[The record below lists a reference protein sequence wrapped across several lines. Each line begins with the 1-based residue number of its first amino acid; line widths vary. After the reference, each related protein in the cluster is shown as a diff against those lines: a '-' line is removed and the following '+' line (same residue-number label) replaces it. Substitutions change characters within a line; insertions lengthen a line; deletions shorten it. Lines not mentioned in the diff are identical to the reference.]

1 MANVLI
7 VDDDAALREGLAETV
22 ADLGHAPRVAAS
34 GREALAALGG
44 NNIDCVL
51 LDLRMP
57 GGMDGIEVLRRIREG
72 NDALP
77 VIVLT
82 AFATAENTIE
92 AMRLGAFDH
101 LTKPIGRLELDA
113 LLKRLPQR
121 GIPLAADGAGES
133 GTLIGSS
140 EAMRRVQK
148 AIGLAADRD
157 ATVLILGET
166 GTGKELVARGL
177 HQHGSRK
184 TKPFVAVNCAAAA
197 DIEAAV
203 KICETIRVRGTLVSS
218 IAHMSEEVS
227 DRSRWPVALSVLLVA
242 LVVVIAI
249 AAALASTL
257 LPPGDRIGED
267 GRRVA
272 VGVIFV
278 GSYLALAIGR
288 IPGLSIDRAGIALV
302 GAGLMVASGALPL
315 EDAYK
320 AVDLDTI
327 TLLLGM
333 MIVVASLRLSGFF
346 AVATAWVRAHAK
358 RPVILL
364 GAIVATSG
372 VFSAFLVNDAIC
384 LVLAPL
390 VLELTLALGRRPVP
404 YLLAV
409 AMASNVG
416 STATITGNPQNI
428 MIGSF
433 SHIPYTKFTLALGP
447 VALVGLIITVALIAL
462 FHRAEF
468 TGAPR
473 LDAPQPEVDV
483 NRVLVIRALLATLI
497 LIVLFFVGVVPAK
510 AAIII
515 GGLLLLTRRV
525 KSRRVYA
532 EIDWSLLL
540 MFAGLS
546 SSSLARSARFSLLTS
561 SRPSAGLTWTKFPC
575 SAEPWRCC
583 LTWSAMYPLCC
594 LSSRLSLR

>member
-1 MANVLI
+1 
-7 VDDDAALREGLAETV
+7 
-22 ADLGHAPRVAAS
+22 
-34 GREALAALGG
+34 
-44 NNIDCVL
+44 
-51 LDLRMP
+51 
-57 GGMDGIEVLRRIREG
+57 
-72 NDALP
+72 
-77 VIVLT
+77 
-82 AFATAENTIE
+82 
-92 AMRLGAFDH
+92 
-101 LTKPIGRLELDA
+101 
-113 LLKRLPQR
+113 
-121 GIPLAADGAGES
+121 
-133 GTLIGSS
+133 
-140 EAMRRVQK
+140 
-148 AIGLAADRD
+148 
-157 ATVLILGET
+157 
-166 GTGKELVARGL
+166 
-177 HQHGSRK
+177 
-184 TKPFVAVNCAAAA
+184 
-197 DIEAAV
+197 
-203 KICETIRVRGTLVSS
+203 
-218 IAHMSEEVS
+218 MSEKVS
-227 DRSRWPVALSVLLVA
+227 YRSRWPVVLSVLLVG

-249 AAALASTL
+249 AAAMAPTL
-257 LPPGDRIGED
+257 LPPGDQIGVD

-272 VGVIFV
+272 AGVIFV

-320 AVDLDTI
+320 AVDIDTI

-346 AVATAWVRAHAK
+346 AVATAWVGAHAK

-433 SHIPYTKFTLALGP
+433 SHIPYTKFALALGP

-473 LDAPQPEVDV
+473 LEAPQPKVDV

-497 LIVLFFVGVVPAK
+497 LIVLFFAGVVPAK

-540 MFAGLS
+540 MFAGLFIIV
-546 SSSLARSARFSLLTS
+546 AGAERTLLTPKLFAAIGRNLDKIPVLSGTMAVLSNLVSNVPAVLLIKPFVAPLNDHDTTWLVIAMS
-561 SRPSAGLTWTKFPC
+561 STLAGNFTVLGSIANLIVVQRAAVSGVVIGFWDYFRVGAPLTIITLAIGTLWL
-575 SAEPWRCC
+575 WR
-583 LTWSAMYPLCC
+583 
-594 LSSRLSLR
+594 